1 MAMMKSIKTPLIIFP
16 LAMMALALSLS
27 LQGQTP
33 AKSFNQEDVWSVF
46 TKKSNKSHRDSLNAI
61 PVQLFKPYTSLT
73 PFIGYNPAFGMLI
86 GVSSTTGIYLGP
98 PSTTPVSS
106 ACVAINLTSKAQKIF
121 NLRSN
126 VITNGSQ
133 FIFRGD
139 WRYLIFS
146 QPTYGLGSGLRK
158 SGDDG
163 IIFGEAGQTTSYNG
177 LQQPINY
184 NYIRFYE
191 TFFIR
196 LNKKIYAGI
205 GYFLDNYTDIVDL
218 NLNLGTNPRQITS
231 HYRYSTEHGF
241 NPAHQTISGLSLE
254 LLLDSRDNSIRPT
267 KGYLANFAIR
277 QNLTFLGSTKSSLML
292 NTEFRTYVNLSK
304 RRPDHLVAFWYIG
317 QFTQSGRAPY
327 LGLPAIGWDMY
338 NRTGRGFIQ
347 GSIRGVSLVYGETE
361 YRFPISRYTG
371 ILGGVLFVNAS
382 TASSDDQSRKLF
394 QYFDPAAG
402 LGLRVMF
409 SRKTKS
415 NLTVDYAIGAG
426 GSNGIYFNLNETF

>member
-1 MAMMKSIKTPLIIFP
+1 MRQTVRERLLVLP
-16 LAMMALALSLS
+16 LALMALVLSIS

-33 AKSFNQEDVWSVF
+33 GKSFKQEDVWSIF
-46 TKKSNKSHRDSLNAI
+46 TKKSDKSSRDSLNAR
-61 PVQLFKPYTSLT
+61 PVQLFKPYVSLT

-86 GVSSTTGIYLGP
+86 GISSTTGIYLGP
-98 PSTTPVSS
+98 SETTPVSS
-106 ACVAINLTSKAQKIF
+106 ACVAINLTAKAQKII

-126 VITNGSQ
+126 VITGGSR

-146 QPTYGLGSGLRK
+146 QPTYGLGSGLRMTGK
-158 SGDDG
+158 DG
-163 IIFGEAGQTTSYNG
+163 IILGEAGQTTTFNG
-177 LQQPINY
+177 TQQPINY
-184 NYIRFYE
+184 NYIRFYD

-196 LNKKIYAGI
+196 FNKKIYAGI
-205 GYFLDNYTDIVDL
+205 GYSLDDYTDIVDL
-218 NLNLGTNPRQITS
+218 NLNLRSDPRQITS

-254 LLLDSRDNSIRPT
+254 FLLDSRNNSIRPT

-277 QNLTFLGSTKSSLML
+277 PNFTFLGSTRNSLMV

-304 RRPDHLVAFWYIG
+304 RRPEHLIAFWYSG
-317 QFTQSGRAPY
+317 QFTQSGRVPY

-382 TASSDDQSRKLF
+382 TASSDDASRKLF

-409 SRKTKS
+409 SRKTMS

-426 GSNGIYFNLNETF
+426 GSSGIYFNLNETF